1 MKDKIDIDKLKE
13 SKNIA
18 ALLSE
23 EKLFEIGQSVVKG
36 YEIDEESR
44 KDWKDTVDQAMDIAK
59 QVMETKS
66 FPWANA
72 SNIKFPLITQASI
85 DYASQT
91 LPEVIQN
98 DKIVKAT
105 VVGSDPDNKKYE
117 RAMRVSAYMSY
128 QLTAESPDWI
138 EGTDTLLQI
147 LPVLGTVFKKTYYSP
162 IEKRCMSELCVPD
175 KIVINYGAQSLESA
189 RRITHIITLYTNDVV
204 ERQRAGIFLDED
216 KDGKPIELELLKSPG
231 DIYGDNDSPLN
242 FLEQCCYL
250 DLDDDGYK
258 EPYVVTVH
266 KESGK
271 VFRILNRFDEIE
283 KTKSGAIRKISAEQY
298 YTDFH
303 FIRSPDGGFY
313 SMGFGSLLLPI
324 NKAINTLINQLIDSG
339 TLNNT
344 QGGIIGRGLRLKNN
358 ELKFKMGQWQVLEG
372 AGSDDVSKSIFPW
385 PTKEPSQTLFSLL
398 SLLMQVGRDLSS
410 TSDVLSGNQNATNVS
425 SSAISQLVE
434 QGTKVFVAINKRLY
448 RSLRKEYQKI
458 YKHNRQWVTQKQYMA
473 VLDDPEADVK
483 ADFAEDNMDVCPV
496 ADPSI
501 STETQRIQRAGI
513 VGTLRTADPREA
525 DRLLLQ
531 SMQIDKDLIDRL
543 LPPPDP
549 NAPPPPEALK
559 AQADIERSKA
569 EIGKITA
576 EATLAAEKL
585 RYESAKVEQDIKESD
600 ARINEAVARVWK
612 MQQDAAHNLRKD
624 QIDAQNA
631 ESSLAQAAATLS
643 HKVQMDNIDAQLKV
657 SESEMKKR
665 IETFPDGG
673 DGGSKE

>member
-1 MKDKIDIDKLKE
+1 MPTIEQLQK

-18 ALLSE
+18 LLLSAE
-23 EKLFEIGQSVVKG
+23 ELQEIGSNVVKG
-36 YEIDEESR
+36 YEIDEASR
-44 KDWKDTVDQAMDIAK
+44 ADWKDIVDQAMDIAK
-59 QVMETKS
+59 QVMEQKS
-66 FPWANA
+66 FPWPNA

-85 DYASQT
+85 DYASRT
-91 LPEVIQN
+91 MPEVVQN

-105 VVGSDPDNKKYE
+105 VVGNDPDNKKYE
-117 RAMRVSAYMSY
+117 RAQRVSQYMSY
-128 QLTAESPDWI
+128 QLTTESPDWI
-138 EGTDTLLQI
+138 EGMDTLVQI

-175 KIVINYGAQSLESA
+175 KIVINYNTQSLEAA
-189 RRITHIITLYTNDVV
+189 RRITHLITLYSNDVI
-204 ERQRAGIFLDED
+204 ERQRAGIFIEKD
-216 KDGKPIELELLKSPG
+216 KDGKAIELELLKPA
-231 DIYGDNDSPLN
+231 DAVYGDVDSPLN

-266 KESGK
+266 KESGQ
-271 VFRILNRFDEIE
+271 VFRILNRFDKIE
-283 KTKSGAIRKISAEQY
+283 KGKNGKIAKITAEQY

-313 SMGFGSLLLPI
+313 SMGFGSLLLPV

-344 QGGIIGRGLRLKNN
+344 QGGVIGRGLRLKNS
-358 ELKFKMGQWQVLEG
+358 ELKFNMGQWQTLDG
-372 AGSDDVSKSIFPW
+372 ASGDDISKSIFPW

-398 SLLMQVGRDLSS
+398 SLLMQVGKDLSS
-410 TSDVLSGNQNATNVS
+410 TTDVLSGKQSAQNVAS
-425 SSAISQLVE
+425 STISQLVE

-458 YKHNRQWVTQKQYMA
+458 YKHNIQWVTQEQYMA
-473 VLDDPEADVK
+473 VLDDKDADVK

-496 ADPSI
+496 ADPTI
-501 STETQRIQRAGI
+501 STESQRIQRAGI

-531 SMQIDKDLIDRL
+531 SMQLDKDLIDRL

-549 NAPPPPEALK
+549 NAPPPAEQVKLEAEVQMMH
-559 AQADIERSKA
+559 AQV
-569 EIGKITA
+569 GKISA
-576 EATLAAEKL
+576 EATLASEKL
-585 RYESAKVEQDIKESD
+585 NYEAAKAQQDIKESE

-612 MQQDAAHNLRKD
+612 MQQDAAHNLRLD
-624 QIDAQNA
+624 QIASEDGAALSEQA
-631 ESSLAQAAATLS
+631 GVALA
-643 HKVQMDNIDAQLKV
+643 HKVQMDHIDAQLKA
-657 SESEMKKR
+657 SEIELKKR
-665 IETFPDGG
+665 VESFPT
-673 DGGSKE
+673 